1 MAGAGGGGAGGVVVR
16 PGEGEGG
23 QQQPAG
29 RHGRDTLDIETEA
42 GAGRGQGGQTV
53 LSALHAVCHRVTWH
67 MALRQIFARTLLS
80 NHLLMVTSLPF
91 KLKLKFNIQ
100 QSGK

>member
-1 MAGAGGGGAGGVVVR
+1 MAGAGGGGAGGVVVS

-29 RHGRDTLDIETEA
+29 RHGRDTLDIETETEA

-91 KLKLKFNIQ
+91 NIQ

>member
-53 LSALHAVCHRVTWH
+53 LSALHALCQSH

-91 KLKLKFNIQ
+91 NIQ